1 MATSVRDVIRE
12 AWGQVS
18 SMSPETELPVTRN
31 TLLLSA
37 GMAALYGMNQLSVA
51 VATITFVAVTGL
63 EGFVGL
69 APAILLVTGALAAF
83 PAGRAMDH
91 FGRVP
96 VLAGGFGLGIVGCVL
111 TGLGASLLSVAPVV
125 GGFALIGASMGTVRL
140 SPTAA
145 ADMYS
150 PERRATGIALVLFG
164 AVFGAFLGPLVFVPL
179 FANEGAVGSHPM
191 APWLVAA
198 GFMVA
203 GLVLVLN
210 VRPDP
215 KRIGVLL
222 AERAHRGSARSPEK
236 AAPLARILRRP
247 GVVPAL
253 VTAVASYSVMVGI
266 MTLAGYVLVG
276 HGHHQGAVFPVVSA
290 HLIGMFGLTL
300 VVGNVIDRVGRMRAL
315 IRGLLLLG
323 LSALSVVW
331 AGESIAAMSV
341 ALFGIGLGWNFSYVA
356 ATAELAER
364 TNPAERGR
372 VLGFTEL
379 LSGLVGATLASL
391 GGLALATVGL
401 VGLGVAGL
409 ALALAPALW
418 ILGETSKHTE
428 RDCPEP
434 FGC

>member
-1 MATSVRDVIRE
+1 MRQAIEINTYHKVE
-12 AWGQVS
+12 GNVS
-18 SMSPETELPVTRN
+18 TKLPVARN

-37 GMAALYGMNQLSVA
+37 GMAALYGMSQLSVA
-51 VATITFVAVTGL
+51 VATITFVAVTNL

-69 APAILLVTGALAAF
+69 GPAIFLGTAALAAF

-96 VLAGGFGLGIVGCVL
+96 VLAGGFGLGIAGCVL
-111 TGLGASLLSVAPVV
+111 TGLGASLLWVAAVV
-125 GGFALIGASMGTVRL
+125 GGFVLIGASMGTVKL
-140 SPTAA
+140 SPAAA
-145 ADMYS
+145 ADMYP
-150 PERRATGIALVLFG
+150 PERRARAIALVLFG
-164 AVFGAFLGPLVFVPL
+164 AVFGAVLGPLVFVPL
-179 FANEGAVGSHPM
+179 FANEGAQGSHLM
-191 APWLVAA
+191 APPWLVAA

-203 GLVLVLN
+203 GLILVLN

-222 AERAHRGSARSPEK
+222 AERAQRENARSPEK

-247 GVVPAL
+247 GVVAAL
-253 VTAVASYSVMVGI
+253 VAAAASYSVMVGI

-315 IRGLLLLG
+315 VGASLLLG
-323 LSALSVVW
+323 FSALSVVW
-331 AGESIAAMSV
+331 AVESVAATSV
-341 ALFGIGLGWNFSYVA
+341 ALFGIGLGWNVSYVA

-372 VLGFTEL
+372 VLGFAEL
-379 LSGLVGATLASL
+379 LSGLLGVTSASL

-401 VGLGVAGL
+401 LGLGVAGL
-409 ALALAPALW
+409 TLAAAPAVW
-418 ILGETSKHTE
+418 ILHAASKHTE
-428 RDCPEP
+428 RDRQRIRVDAA
-434 FGC
+434 